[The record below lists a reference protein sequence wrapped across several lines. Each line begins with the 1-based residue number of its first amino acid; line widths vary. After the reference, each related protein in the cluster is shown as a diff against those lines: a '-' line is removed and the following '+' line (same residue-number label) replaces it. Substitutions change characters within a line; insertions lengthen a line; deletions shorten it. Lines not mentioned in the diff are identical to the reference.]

1 MTTDESSIQ
10 KPVSLKIGIISDTHD
25 RLYPDVARFL
35 ADCDEIISAGDLD
48 TLKLLNRL
56 KSIAPVTAA
65 RGNCDWGPW
74 ASALPRA
81 AATEIGGKRFYIIHR
96 SYDLDIVPETSGF
109 DAVIFGHTHIPTMF
123 SKNGVTYLN
132 PGSASEPR
140 GGSSRSA
147 ALAIISGEFINFEL
161 HNF

>member
-1 MTTDESSIQ
+1 MSNSTI
-10 KPVSLKIGIISDTHD
+10 KIGIISDTHD
-25 RLYPDVARFL
+25 KLYPDVAKFL
-35 ADCDEIISAGDLD
+35 SKCDEIISAGDLSS
-48 TLKLLNRL
+48 LRLLNQL

-74 ASALPRA
+74 ASALPKS
-81 AATEIGGKRFYIIHR
+81 AATEIGGKRFYIVHR

-109 DAVIFGHTHIPTMF
+109 DAVIFGHTHIPAMF

-147 ALAIISGEFINFEL
+147 ALAIISGEFINYEL

>member
-1 MTTDESSIQ
+1 MTPDNSSIQ

-25 RLYPDVARFL
+25 RLYSDVARFL
-35 ADCDEIISAGDLD
+35 SGCDEIISAGDLD
-48 TLKLLNRL
+48 TLKLLNKL

-74 ASALPRA
+74 AQKLPKCA
-81 AATEIGGKRFYIIHR
+81 AAEIGGKRFYIVHR
-96 SYDLDIVPETSGF
+96 SYDLDIVPETAGF
-109 DAVIFGHTHIPTMF
+109 DAVIFGHTHIPAMF